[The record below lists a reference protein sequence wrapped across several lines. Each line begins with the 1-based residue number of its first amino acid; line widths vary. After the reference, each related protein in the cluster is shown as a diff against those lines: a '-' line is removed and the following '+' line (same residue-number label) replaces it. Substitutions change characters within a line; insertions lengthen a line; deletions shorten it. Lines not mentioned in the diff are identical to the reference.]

1 MKGNRRKGEK
11 RVHEESLNSPLKGWQ
26 RGARGNQ
33 NFRAWLIITS
43 QTIKLTHIIDEEIKG
58 GTSLVFQWLRL
69 CASNGGRLRSVPG
82 QGTRSH
88 EPQLRCHGV
97 K

>member
-11 RVHEESLNSPLKGWQ
+11 RVPEESLNSPLKAGREEQ
-26 RGARGNQ
+26 EEI

-69 CASNGGRLRSVPG
+69 CASNGGRLRSIPSE
-82 QGTRSH
+82 GTRSH
-88 EPQLRCHGV
+88 EPQLTCYGV

>member
-11 RVHEESLNSPLKGWQ
+11 RVHEESLNSPLKAGREEQ
-26 RGARGNQ
+26 EEI

-69 CASNGGRLRSVPG
+69 CAPNGGRLSSIPG

-88 EPQLRCHGV
+88 ELQLRCHGV